1 MGRVKR
7 SDNGPSA
14 MGIHI
19 SDQYSLIEGES
30 FHDRSEEMTTQ
41 ETNQL
46 SADSDDLGPL
56 VAGPFQI
63 GALDE
68 VNGEGGIE
76 VPDFVP
82 TRNELLQLVKYWE
95 RVTLEIEYFWFLY
108 QQTGSTDIR
117 MRPFALRRINRI
129 ADVLGEEAVKQ
140 AIEEVYEEFRKRED
154 PRLWDI
160 FLNGSDEDREAVA
173 SEIQTEIQRSIA
185 ETDSERQ
192 GS

>member
-1 MGRVKR
+1 
-7 SDNGPSA
+7 
-14 MGIHI
+14 
-19 SDQYSLIEGES
+19 
-30 FHDRSEEMTTQ
+30 MTTQ

>member
-1 MGRVKR
+1 
-7 SDNGPSA
+7 
-14 MGIHI
+14 
-19 SDQYSLIEGES
+19 
-30 FHDRSEEMTTQ
+30 MTTQ

-82 TRNELLQLVKYWE
+82 TRNELLQLVKYWVQVAVE
-95 RVTLEIEYFWFLY
+95 VNYAWFLY
-108 QQTGSTDIR
+108 QVTGSVEIR
-117 MRPFALRRINRI
+117 MQPFAVRRIDRI
-129 ADVLGEEAVKQ
+129 VDVLGEEAVKQ
-140 AIEEVYEEFRKRED
+140 AVEEAYEEFRKRED

-160 FLNGSDEDREAVA
+160 FLNGSDEEREVVA
-173 SEIQTEIQRSIA
+173 SEIQRSLA

-192 GS
+192 GLMN